1 MIAGPTAPGVG
12 EFRYQ
17 PGLESG
23 SSTDGTSTDPS
34 GLSPS
39 SMSGE
44 LIPTAGTDR
53 WTGGDAGSTGPTVS
67 VRVCVGLGAAV
78 PVAAGSGAE
87 PEELGAGR
95 ATAGELPAAR
105 VGAGTAAAAPGKD
118 PCCVSD
124 PVGWAVTDAGPDTV
138 PQAATPMRRAAVSNR
153 QARPSL
159 RFERFVGPP

>member
-44 LIPTAGTDR
+44 LIPMAGTDR
-53 WTGGDAGSTGPTVS
+53 WTGGDAGSTGPTVPVG
-67 VRVCVGLGAAV
+67 VRVGLGAAV
-78 PVAAGSGAE
+78 PGVAGSGAE
-87 PEELGAGR
+87 PELGIGCVP
-95 ATAGELPAAR
+95 AGELPAAR
-105 VGAGTAAAAPGKD
+105 VGAGPAAAAPGED
-118 PCCVSD
+118 PCWVSD
-124 PVGWAVTDAGPDTV
+124 PVG
-138 PQAATPMRRAAVSNR
+138 
-153 QARPSL
+153 
-159 RFERFVGPP
+159 